1 MPVNKKDYALRITN
15 ATPNELNI
23 INFELCIEYLKES
36 IFQLEN
42 DFSQFGKNINTS
54 LSLLKEIIVS
64 LNFDY
69 DISKELRNIYLY
81 VNKLIINSKFSL
93 DKKDLED
100 AISILST
107 IKGGFE
113 ELNDT
118 ESDKVMKNATKVFAG
133 LTYGKNGDLS
143 EYIDDDKS
151 RGFQA

>member
-1 MPVNKKDYALRITN
+1 MSINKKDYALRISN

-36 IFQLEN
+36 IFQIDN
-42 DFSQFGKNINTS
+42 DFVQFGKNINTS
-54 LSLLKEIIVS
+54 LALLKEIIVS

-69 DISKELRNIYLY
+69 DISAELRNIYLY
-81 VNKLIINSKFSL
+81 VNKLIIGSKFSL
-93 DKKDLED
+93 NKSELEE

-107 IKGGFE
+107 IKSGFE
-113 ELNDT
+113 ALNDT
-118 ESDKVMKNATKVFAG
+118 QSDAVMKNTTKVFAG

-143 EYIDDDKS
+143 EYIDEGQS